1 MESDKLPCCELG
13 SRAVLAKGAVAAVPE
28 AGQWLLLV
36 ECQGWQEELY
46 RAAAAAGGILVSL
59 LWGAGQV
66 QGCKCAGYPLTW
78 GRCHF

>member
-46 RAAAAAGGILVSL
+46 RAAAAAAGGDFGAAALGSRA
-59 LWGAGQV
+59 GAGM
-66 QGCKCAGYPLTW
+66 
-78 GRCHF
+78 

>member
-36 ECQGWQEELY
+36 ECQGQQEQLY
-46 RAAAAAGGILVSL
+46 RAAAAGGDFGAAALGSRA
-59 LWGAGQV
+59 GAGM
-66 QGCKCAGYPLTW
+66 
-78 GRCHF
+78 